1 MMYIAIA
8 NTQGRK
14 RFMSD
19 DHESTF
25 RRIIRS
31 HSVRYPLIRPS
42 DIYKLIFQAAMGSA
56 HRVRSID
63 SAREHFKEEISSIRS
78 GPVEPVVDIIAHD
91 GSISRINI
99 RPYLRAGYNPEKLI
113 GMFART
119 AEEFTGST
127 EILEL
132 YCRWLLR
139 MNADGLLSANI
150 EGIDQYL
157 TEMAESG
164 YPAVHHS
171 SVYRN
176 AYSPSYRVI
185 ASAFIRE
192 LDIIQ

>member
-1 MMYIAIA
+1 MYIVLV
-8 NTQGRK
+8 NTQEGK
-14 RFMSD
+14 CIMSG

-31 HSVRYPLIRPS
+31 HSVRYPLIRSS
-42 DIYKLIFQAAMGSA
+42 DIYKLIYQAAMGSA

-63 SAREHFKEEISSIRS
+63 SAREHFKEEISRITC
-78 GPVEPVVDIIAHD
+78 GPAEPVVDIITHD
-91 GSISRINI
+91 GSVCRINI
-99 RPYLRAGYNPEKLI
+99 RPYLQAGYSPEKLI

-127 EILEL
+127 VQLEM
-132 YCRWLLR
+132 YCWWILR
-139 MNADGLLSANI
+139 MKADGLLTANI
-150 EGIDQYL
+150 KDIDQYL

-185 ASAFIRE
+185 KSVLISE
-192 LDIIQ
+192 LNLIQ

>member
-1 MMYIAIA
+1 
-8 NTQGRK
+8 
-14 RFMSD
+14 MSD

-31 HSVRYPLIRPS
+31 HSVRYPLMRS
-42 DIYKLIFQAAMGSA
+42 GDLYKLIYQAAMGSA

-63 SAREHFKEEISSIRS
+63 SARRYLKEEISNIGI

-91 GSISRINI
+91 GSVCRINI
-99 RPYLRAGYNPEKLI
+99 RPYLRAGYSSEKLI

-127 EILEL
+127 VKLEL
-132 YCRWLLR
+132 YCWWLLR
-139 MNADGLLSANI
+139 MTADGLLSANI
-150 EGIDQYL
+150 QDINQYL

-185 ASAFIRE
+185 SSDFIRK